1 MKEHLYLKDEQ
12 IKDLIEQ
19 IFYAYRGTF
28 SDAKKVLTKHSCGIA
43 HQKAIHLIGR
53 YEGITVSGLLEKL
66 KITKQSLNRVLKDL
80 IKNKTI
86 IMKKSEIDS
95 RHKHIFLNENGK
107 KLSNEIFLEQKKRIY
122 KALKNSNSESVLRFR
137 NILENIING

>member
-1 MKEHLYLKDEQ
+1 
-12 IKDLIEQ
+12 
-19 IFYAYRGTF
+19 
-28 SDAKKVLTKHSCGIA
+28 
-43 HQKAIHLIGR
+43 
-53 YEGITVSGLLEKL
+53 
-66 KITKQSLNRVLKDL
+66 
-80 IKNKTI
+80 
-86 IMKKSEIDS
+86 MKKSEIDS

>member
-1 MKEHLYLKDEQ
+1 MIQ
-12 IKDLIEQ
+12 NNTDLEFKNPGFQKNIEMPRRTQ
-19 IFYAYRGTF
+19 
-28 SDAKKVLTKHSCGIA
+28 DAKKVLTKHSCGIA